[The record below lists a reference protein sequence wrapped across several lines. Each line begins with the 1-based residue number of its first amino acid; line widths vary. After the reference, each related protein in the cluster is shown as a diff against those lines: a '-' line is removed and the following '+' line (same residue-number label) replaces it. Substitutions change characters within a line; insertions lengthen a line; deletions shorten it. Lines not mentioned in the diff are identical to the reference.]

1 MNPLVHVS
9 DDAVIRVG
17 VSRIAR
23 GVNVFILSVA
33 MDQLVAHIPM
43 YLYDICF
50 GSWSL
55 VLRSPKIYKS
65 MTDVWLNGLFSL
77 LGALSIVSDFISLI
91 LV

>member
-33 MDQLVAHIPM
+33 MDQLVAH
-43 YLYDICF
+43 
-50 GSWSL
+50 
-55 VLRSPKIYKS
+55 
-65 MTDVWLNGLFSL
+65 TDVSL
-77 LGALSIVSDFISLI
+77 
-91 LV
+91 